1 MGERY
6 RRSIMQ
12 DSQRRLYG
20 LELFQFANI
29 EPVNPEQQ
37 LDEVPIR
44 VTVAEGSHRRVN
56 FGSGTTPRRR
66 RASTRNITM

>member
-1 MGERY
+1 MGELY

-20 LELFQFANI
+20 LELFQSANI

-44 VTVAEGSHRRVN
+44 SAFS
-56 FGSGTTPRRR
+56 
-66 RASTRNITM
+66 A